1 MHTRYLRISGA
12 AAVTL
17 TAAVLAT
24 QSASAHDHVLHLTAR
39 SASSTLFIPCPTC
52 VLASQPDGAHIGG
65 TQIDAGDLYDSA
77 GHKIGHYALQSLGV
91 TPFTAVGPGELTLNT
106 VLVIGTD
113 QIAAT
118 GIEEPPLEGGTA
130 AITGGTGRYRTA
142 RGEIHFT
149 DNPDGSTTLDLTFDG

>member
-91 TPFTAVGPGELTLNT
+91 TPSPPSALANSPSTPSSSSGPTRSL
-106 VLVIGTD
+106 
-113 QIAAT
+113 
-118 GIEEPPLEGGTA
+118 PPESRSRL
-130 AITGGTGRYRTA
+130 
-142 RGEIHFT
+142 
-149 DNPDGSTTLDLTFDG
+149 